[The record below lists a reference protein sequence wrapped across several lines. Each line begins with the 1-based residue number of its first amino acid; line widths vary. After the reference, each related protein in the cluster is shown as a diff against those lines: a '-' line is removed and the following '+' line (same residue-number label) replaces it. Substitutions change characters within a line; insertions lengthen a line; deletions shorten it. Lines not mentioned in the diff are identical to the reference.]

1 MSIKAD
7 FEKNIFTIQTIHTTY
22 QFMVD
27 RFGYLL
33 HLYYGRKTEGSM
45 DYLLTFAD
53 CGMSAVP
60 YDAGFDRTYSLGSL
74 PLEYPFLGSGDFRSP
89 AFVMRNA
96 DGTSGCDLRYAG
108 YRIYDGKYVLTGLP
122 AVYGC
127 NEPGLE
133 KDMKEALSGDWKA
146 ADGTAPDA
154 DFDPEDQTEESAGTG
169 EKNRIQTLEID
180 LLDQVSGVTV
190 TLLYGVLPDIDIIT
204 RAVKVTNAGKD
215 KVYLDK
221 VLSASMDFVHGSF
234 DRITL
239 PGRYALERTPERMP
253 LGRGEQRIES
263 RRGMSSHSY
272 NPFLA
277 LAEPGTDENQGLAY
291 AMEFVWSGSFQAE
304 AGVDG
309 MGQTRMQMGLSEDR
323 FSYPVTPGE
332 SFYAPEV
339 IMTCST
345 EGLSRMSQNLSDCIR
360 YHVCRGPWKTKVRP
374 VLINSWE
381 AAYFDFTGKK
391 LLDYASKA
399 AELGIELFVMDDG
412 WFGKR
417 DNDLSGLGDWYVN
430 EKKLGC
436 SLHDFVE
443 KIKEKGLKFGIWI
456 EPEMISEDSDLY
468 RAHPDWAFT
477 IPGRKPTRSRY
488 QLVLD
493 FSRKDVRDNVFA
505 QITKVLDSADIS
517 YVKWDYN
524 RSITDVYSA
533 LAGQDQ
539 GRVLYDYMLGLYDFL
554 EKIRR
559 RYPDLLIEGCS
570 GGGGRFDAGMLY
582 YTPQIWCSDNTDAL
596 DRILIQYGT
605 SFAYPVS
612 AVGSHV
618 SKCPNEQN
626 GRTTPLSTRGIV
638 AMYGSFGYELDPG
651 ALTEEEQN
659 AVRKQIA
666 DFKKYAP
673 LIQNGRT
680 FRLTDPAKSR
690 LAAWETVSRD
700 GEEALVN
707 VVRLQSHANDRPY
720 YMTVKG
726 LTPGAF
732 YKIEGSER
740 LYPADA
746 LMEAG
751 LPVKFENV
759 EYASLQLHLVRA

>member
-1 MSIKAD
+1 MSITID
-7 FEKNIFTIQTIHTTY
+7 PENRIFTLHTSHTSY
-22 QFMVD
+22 QFTAD
-27 RFGYLL
+27 RLGYLL
-33 HLYYGRKTEGSM
+33 HLYYGRKAEGSM
-45 DYLLTFAD
+45 DYLLTYAD

-60 YDAGFDRTYSLGSL
+60 YDAGLDRTYSLGNL
-74 PLEYPFLGSGDFRSP
+74 PSEYPFLGSGDFRSP

-108 YRIYDGKYVLTGLP
+108 YRICDGKYGLPGLP
-122 AVYGC
+122 AVYGAA
-127 NEPGLE
+127 EQDRGE
-133 KDMKEALSGDWKA
+133 ETISGNT
-146 ADGTAPDA
+146 ADD
-154 DFDPEDQTEESAGTG
+154 
-169 EKNRIQTLEID
+169 IQTLEID
-180 LLDQVSGVTV
+180 LVDQVSGVTV
-190 TLLYGVLPDIDIIT
+190 TLLYGVLPEIDIIT

-215 KVYLDK
+215 KIYLDK

-239 PGRYALERTPERMP
+239 PGRYALERTPERITV
-253 LGRGEQRIES
+253 GRGEQRIES
-263 RRGMSSHSY
+263 RRGMSSHTY

-277 LAEPGTDENQGLAY
+277 LAAPDTTEDRGLAY

-304 AGVDG
+304 AGMDG
-309 MGQTRMQMGLSEDR
+309 MGQTRMQMGLSCDR
-323 FSYPVTPGE
+323 FSYPLAPGQ

-345 EGLSRMSQNLSDCIR
+345 QGLARMSQNLSDCIR
-360 YHVCRGPWKTKVRP
+360 YHVCRGPWKTRVRP

-381 AAYFDFTGKK
+381 AAYFDFTGQK

-399 AELGIELFVMDDG
+399 ADLGIELFVMDDG

-443 KIKEKGLKFGIWI
+443 KIKEKGLEFGIWI

-468 RAHPDWAFT
+468 RAHPDWALT
-477 IPGRKPTRSRY
+477 IPGRKPTRGRY

-493 FSRKDVRDNVFA
+493 FSRKDVRDHVFA

-554 EKIRR
+554 EKFRQ

-596 DRILIQYGT
+596 DRILIQHGT

-626 GRTTPLSTRGIV
+626 GRTTPLSTRGMV

-651 ALTEEEQN
+651 ALTEEEQG
-659 AVRKQIA
+659 VVCRQIA

-673 LIQNGRT
+673 LIQDGLT
-680 FRLTDPAKSR
+680 YRLTDPSESR

-700 GEEALVN
+700 GSEALVN
-707 VVRLQSHANDRPY
+707 AVRLESHANDCPY
-720 YMTVKG
+720 FVTPKG
-726 LTPGAF
+726 LTKGAF
-732 YKIEGSER
+732 YRIEGEDR
-740 LYPADA
+740 IYPADA
-746 LMEAG
+746 LMEMG
-751 LPVKFENV
+751 LPLEFDHV
-759 EYASLQLHLVRA
+759 EYASRQIHLVRIPCHQEQGTEQNTTS